1 MHRRLNGPFLTC
13 MFLLTLLLCGCGN
26 QKSPPPA
33 DHSSQDKANAS
44 SEIAAKAAD
53 SESSSEGQWDNTPK
67 VLVPATDGA
76 VTFQEGGLEIDASHT
91 ENGYIMS
98 RYTGSADKVKFF
110 VITPDDVRYTY
121 DLPASESYAVLPLT
135 GGEGTYTL
143 DVREHVQ
150 DKLYSNL
157 FKQTIDV
164 KLKDEFQPF
173 LYPNQYTW
181 FTSDTRAVA
190 KASELADGASNTLD
204 VITAIYDYVITN
216 VAYDDEK
223 ARTVQSGY
231 LPNVDDTLD
240 TGKGICFDYA
250 ALMTAMLRSQG
261 IPTKLEIGY
270 SGEIYHAWISTY
282 STETGWIND
291 IIQFDGKSWALMDPT
306 LGATNDASDLRD
318 YIGDGTNYTVKY
330 SR

>member
-1 MHRRLNGPFLTC
+1 MHRRLNVLFLTC
-13 MFLLTLLLCGCGN
+13 LLLAALFLCSCDT
-26 QKSPPPA
+26 QAATKT
-33 DHSSQDKANAS
+33 AS
-44 SEIAAKAAD
+44 SAK
-53 SESSSEGQWDNTPK
+53 SSAKGWDNTPK
-67 VLVPATDGA
+67 VLTPTADGA

-91 ENGYIMS
+91 ENGYIIS
-98 RYTGSADKVKFF
+98 RYTGSSDKIKFF

-121 DLPASESYAVLPLT
+121 DLPASKDHVVIPLT
-135 GGEGTYTL
+135 GGDGTYTL

-157 FKQTIDV
+157 FKQTIEV

-181 FTSDTRAVA
+181 FTSDTKAVA
-190 KASELADGASNTLD
+190 KASELADGASNALD
-204 VITAIYDYVITN
+204 VISSIYDYVITH
-216 VAYDDEK
+216 VTYDEKK

-231 LPNVDDTLD
+231 LPNVDETLK
-240 TGKGICFDYA
+240 TEKGICFDYA

-270 SGEIYHAWISTY
+270 SGEIYHAWISIY
-282 STETGWIND
+282 STETGWVEN
-291 IIQFDGKSWALMDPT
+291 IIQFDGKSWSLMDPT
-306 LGATNDASDLRD
+306 LGSSNDASALRD
-318 YIGDGTNYTVKY
+318 YIGDGENYTVKY

>member
-1 MHRRLNGPFLTC
+1 MRRHLNGLLLTC
-13 MFLLTLLLCGCGN
+13 LLSVILFFCSCGN
-26 QKSPPPA
+26 QKDTPLTGQARPGKTPVSSPAVTKPA
-33 DHSSQDKANAS
+33 AS
-44 SEIAAKAAD
+44 EAPAAGK
-53 SESSSEGQWDNTPK
+53 WDNTPK
-67 VLVPATDGA
+67 VLIPAAGGKVA
-76 VTFQEGGLEIDASHT
+76 FQEGGLEIDASHT
-91 ENGYIMS
+91 ENGYIMV
-98 RYTGSADKVKFF
+98 RYSGPSDKIKFF
-110 VITPDDVRYTY
+110 VVTPDGVRYTY
-121 DLPASESYAVLPLT
+121 DLPVSEDYMALPLT
-135 GGEGTYTL
+135 GGDGTYTL

-181 FTSDTRAVA
+181 FTASTKAVI
-190 KASELADGASNTLD
+190 KASELAGGASDGLD
-204 VITAIYDYVITN
+204 VITAIYNYVITH
-216 VAYDDEK
+216 VTYDEEK

-231 LPNVDDTLD
+231 LPDVDETLD

-270 SGEIYHAWISTY
+270 SGDIYHAWISTY
-282 STETGWIND
+282 INETGWIDN
-291 IIQFDGKSWALMDPT
+291 IIQFDGKSWSLMDPT
-306 LGATNDASDLRD
+306 LGASNDASDLRD